1 MTPPTAT
8 ETATGATNFTLQGTP
23 APVPVEVD
31 PSNPSKPAAKK
42 EVQKGAPKF
51 KFPKPPTY
59 ESLEAEREGRKERLT
74 KAFRVFGML
83 GFDEGVAGH
92 LTFRDPILKDHFWV
106 NPFGVPFRF
115 MTVQDL
121 LLIGPTGDIVMGGR
135 PERMLYNQAAF
146 AIHHAIH
153 TARPDLDAACHS
165 HSMYGKAFAT
175 LGRNIEITTQDSC
188 AFYNSCQL
196 YENFG
201 GVVLADEEGNNIA
214 NALGKTNKALI
225 LQNHGIL
232 TAGTS
237 IEAAVGWF
245 IMLERHCQV
254 MLLSDAAAAG
264 RGTKPIV
271 IGDDEAAFTHK
282 QVGSDAAGA
291 FQASPYFQTI
301 EQLDKGAWLQ

>member
-1 MTPPTAT
+1 MSPPTAT
-8 ETATGATNFTLQGTP
+8 DNVPASQTGA
-23 APVPVEVD
+23 
-31 PSNPSKPAAKK
+31 K

-51 KFPKPPTY
+51 KFPKPTTY
-59 ESLEAEREGRKERLT
+59 DSLEAERQGRKERLAQ
-74 KAFRVFGML
+74 AFRVFGHL
-83 GFDEGVAGH
+83 GFEEGVAGH

-115 MTVQDL
+115 MTVSDL
-121 LLIGPTGDIVMGGR
+121 LLIGPDGSIVDGGR
-135 PERMLYNQAAF
+135 PERMIYNQAAF

-165 HSMYGKAFAT
+165 HSMYGKAFST

-188 AFYNSCQL
+188 AFYKQCAL

-214 NALGKTNKALI
+214 KALGDKNRALV

-232 TAGTS
+232 SAGTS
-237 IEAAVGWF
+237 IEAAVGYF
-245 IMLERHCQV
+245 IMLEKHCQV
-254 MLLSDAAAAG
+254 MLLSEPAAAA

-271 IGDDEAAFTHK
+271 IGHEEAEFTRR
-282 QVGSDAAGA
+282 QVGSDQALA
-291 FQASPYFQTI
+291 FQASVYFDTI
-301 EQLDKGAWLQ
+301 ARLDKGAWKE